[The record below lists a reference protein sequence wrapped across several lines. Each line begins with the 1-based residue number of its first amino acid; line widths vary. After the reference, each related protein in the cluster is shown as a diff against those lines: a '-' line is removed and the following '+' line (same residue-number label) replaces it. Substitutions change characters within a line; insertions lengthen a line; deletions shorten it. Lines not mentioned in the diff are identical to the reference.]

1 MKGPATRSGGRA
13 TKHAVAR
20 ERESRLVYS
29 TGGPVE
35 PRAEP
40 EPAVG
45 PAAGKGIRIRLD
57 RRASGRVVTLITG
70 FPGSPR
76 EVETLGRELR
86 AACGSGGTT
95 RDDTI
100 ELQGDHRDKVEAALA
115 RRGLKSKRSG
125 G

>member
-1 MKGPATRSGGRA
+1 
-13 TKHAVAR
+13 VAR

-29 TGGPVE
+29 TGGPVQ
-35 PRAEP
+35 PRAEN
-40 EPAVG
+40 EPAAA

-57 RRASGRVVTLITG
+57 RRASGRVVTVVTG
-70 FPGSPR
+70 VPGSTG
-76 EVETLGRELR
+76 EVEALGRELR
-86 AACGSGGTT
+86 ASCGSGGTT

-115 RRGLKSKRSG
+115 RRGLRSKRSG